1 MMKRLRRWLM
11 SKYLPAWA
19 KDAAAEEIAHL
30 HGQIDE
36 LKKENERLRSFI
48 EGYEAGVKA
57 HRRIIINAGSVNGEA
72 VK

>member
-1 MMKRLRRWLM
+1 MMRKLKRWLM
-11 SKYLPAWA
+11 NKYLPAWA
-19 KDAAAEEIAHL
+19 KDAAADEIARL
-30 HGQIDE
+30 QGQIEE
-36 LKKENERLRSFI
+36 LKEENNRLRSFI